1 MMAMTHSRCL
11 CDVSQESGQRHFGKR
26 EREREKKKS
35 CIAST
40 GRNFCSWNNQLSDV
54 NVDVCMELFE
64 PAVVSGV

>member
-1 MMAMTHSRCL
+1 MFHKKAVNVTL
-11 CDVSQESGQRHFGKR
+11 ER
-26 EREREKKKS
+26 ERERKKS

-40 GRNFCSWNNQLSDV
+40 GGNFCSWNNQLSDV